1 MGLRGALVM
10 QRRALMVLLL
20 GGFVLPN
27 VAAAEVTR
35 LEIVRREAVLDG
47 QPFGAWRARATW

>member
-1 MGLRGALVM
+1 MM